1 MEARDRLLIYFE
13 KLEEEE
19 KKGERKT
26 IPKLPPAQI
35 MVLFLIQA
43 TLSLYLIPNWAVQ
56 NG

>member
-43 TLSLYLIPNWAVQ
+43 TLSLYLIPN
-56 NG
+56 